1 MKDTFLEVVT
11 SIFKELEGKRT
22 RKKCSVL
29 ARRARLKT
37 VLLVLWVLLALIF
50 VNGKVL
56 AGGVENISLK
66 WGELRSVITGRT
78 IDSLIR
84 TQGIGDFFRIWSLA
98 KRDGL
103 QLEVT
108 WIPDEVHSSLGVEPT
123 EAFDPKYMKA
133 LFEFGY
139 RKTLAGETW
148 KDFEAM
154 MSAIDR
160 IVLDE
165 PGDDS

>member
-1 MKDTFLEVVT
+1 MKDEMHGDGGVT
-11 SIFKELEGKRT
+11 SQMYFYPAALDWGRVEELLDVQGTPTIHLIRNAFVRPQYEI
-22 RKKCSVL
+22 VEP
-29 ARRARLKT
+29 RL
-37 VLLVLWVLLALIF
+37 LP
-50 VNGKVL
+50 
-56 AGGVENISLK
+56 
-66 WGELRSVITGRT
+66 ITGRT
-78 IDSLIR
+78 IGSLIR

-108 WIPDEVHSSLGVEPT
+108 WIPEAVHSDLGVEPT
-123 EAFDPKYMKA
+123 EAFDPNYMKA

-139 RKTLAGETW
+139 RRTLAGETW

-160 IVLDE
+160 IVLE
-165 PGDDS
+165 GPGDDG